1 MATPMLRQYRAIKD
15 RYADAIIFFRLGDF
29 YEMFYKDAE
38 VASSVLGLTLTGRG
52 KGENRVPMCGFP
64 HHAAAGYIAKLLD
77 AGYKVAVADQTED
90 PAQATALVRR
100 EVVRVISPGTVYE
113 DELLAGAET
122 RYLAAV
128 AFKKNEWAAARLDL
142 AGGSFEVWP
151 GLDAAGAA
159 SAVNP
164 WKAAE
169 LVAEEGVHLPE
180 GLAAEGAALTY
191 REAVEFSPAEGTT
204 LLQDHFG
211 VANLA
216 GFGLE
221 GEDAAVAAAAALLRY
236 AAAAQLGPLSHVV
249 TIKTRVP
256 GDRMYLDATTVRNLE
271 VFEHPGPGGGT
282 LYDLVNRT
290 RTAMGARRLRRYLA
304 EPLYSKEPIDRRLEA
319 VAALLR
325 DGEVRH
331 RVRELL
337 RPCADVERLA
347 GRVALGTASPR
358 DVRALGQSLALLPT
372 FKKALAGAEGALLAG
387 VADDL
392 VDVADLVKLIE
403 DAVADDPPATLA
415 EGGIIRRGFRA
426 DLDDLRDRSAQAKEY
441 IAGLERTERERTG
454 IASLKVGY
462 NKVFGYYVEVTK
474 PNLGKVPR
482 DYIRKQTLV
491 NAERFVTP
499 TLKEYEETAL
509 SADEKIAAL
518 EREIFVELR
527 AELARHVSRLNRV
540 AGAVAEL
547 DVMASFAQAALEN
560 DFARPEITTEPVLDL
575 EDGRHPVVERF
586 YLDEPFVPNDLH
598 LDESERFVVLTG
610 PNMAGKSTYL
620 RQAALITL
628 LAQAGSFVPAR
639 RATVGLVDRIFTRV
653 GAADDLS
660 RGRSTFLVEMTE
672 TADIVNNATPQSLI
686 LLDEVGR
693 GTSTYDGLSLAWAV
707 AEYLVENVDA
717 RTLFATHYHELAALA
732 EGGRGVVN
740 YTVTVRE
747 AGGKVHFLRRVTRG
761 VTSRS
766 YGIQVA
772 RLAGLPPAILAR
784 ARQILEELE
793 VGRGPRALAD
803 DSRQKTLFAPRAP
816 ILEEYVATLE
826 PDRMS
831 PRAALEAIYELREL
845 LAREADEQPEKD
857 QLHGD

>member
-1 MATPMLRQYRAIKD
+1 MTTPMLRQYRAIKE
-15 RYADAIIFFRLGDF
+15 RYPDAIIFFRLGDF
-29 YEMFYKDAE
+29 YEMFYDDAE
-38 VASSVLGLTLTGRG
+38 VASSLLGLTLTGRG

-64 HHAAAGYIAKLLD
+64 HHAATGYVAKLLD
-77 AGYKVAVADQTED
+77 AGRKVAIADQTED
-90 PAQATALVRR
+90 PAEAKQLVRR
-100 EVVRVISPGTVYE
+100 EVVRVITPGTVYE
-113 DELLAGAET
+113 DELLAGSET
-122 RYLAAV
+122 RYVAAV
-128 AFKKNEWAAARLDL
+128 ALKRNRWAAARLDV

-151 GLDAAGAA
+151 ALDAAAAAALVASWGAA
-159 SAVNP
+159 EVL
-164 WKAAE
+164 AE
-169 LVAEEGVHLPE
+169 DGAPLPE
-180 GLAAEGAALTY
+180 GLSEDDAPITY
-191 REAVEFSPAEGTT
+191 REGSDFSTAEGEA

-221 GEDAAVAAAAALLRY
+221 GEDAAVAAAGALLRY
-236 AAAAQLGPLSHVV
+236 AAATQFGPLSHVV
-249 TIKTRVP
+249 SVKTRAL
-256 GDRMYLDATTVRNLE
+256 GDRMYLDATTMRNLE
-271 VFEHPGPGGGT
+271 IFEHPGPGGGT
-282 LYDLVNRT
+282 LYELMNKT

-304 EPLYSKEPIDRRLEA
+304 EPLLSKEAIDRRLDA
-319 VAALLR
+319 VAALFR
-325 DGEVRH
+325 ESEVRH
-331 RVRELL
+331 RVREIL

-347 GRVALGTASPR
+347 GRVALGTATPR
-358 DVRALGQSLALLPT
+358 DVHALGRSLALVPELRR
-372 FKKALAGAEGALLAG
+372 ALAGAEAPLLTDVG
-387 VADDL
+387 RDL
-392 VDVADLVKLIE
+392 VDVADLVKLVN
-403 DAVADDPPATLA
+403 DALADEPLATLA

-426 DLDDLRDRSAQAKEY
+426 DLDDLRDRSSQAKEY

-454 IASLKVGY
+454 VSSLKVGY

-474 PNLGKVPR
+474 ANLEKVPA

-518 EREIFVELR
+518 EREIFVDLR
-527 AELARHVSRLNRV
+527 AELGRHVERLTRV
-540 AGAVAEL
+540 AGAAAEL
-547 DVMASFAQAALEN
+547 DVMASYAQAALEN
-560 DFARPEITTEPVLDL
+560 DFARPEIAGEPVLDV

-598 LDESERFVVLTG
+598 LDEDERFVVLTG

-639 RATVGLVDRIFTRV
+639 RATVGPVDRIFTRI

-672 TADIVNNATPQSLI
+672 TADIVNNATSRSLI
-686 LLDEVGR
+686 LLDEIGR

-707 AEYLVENVDA
+707 AEFLAENTRA

-732 EGGRGVVN
+732 EGGAGVVN

-793 VGRGPRALAD
+793 EGRGPRASVENSD
-803 DSRQKTLFAPRAP
+803 QQGLFTPRPP
-816 ILEEYVATLE
+816 IIEEYVAALE
-826 PDRMS
+826 PDRMT
-831 PRAALEAIYELREL
+831 PRAALDALFELRKL
-845 LAREADEQPEKD
+845 LEREADEKPKKE
-857 QLHGD
+857 

>member
-1 MATPMLRQYRAIKD
+1 MTTPMLRQYRAIKD
-15 RYADAIIFFRLGDF
+15 RYPHAIIFFRLGDF
-29 YEMFYKDAE
+29 YEMFYEDAE
-38 VASSVLGLTLTGRG
+38 VASALLGLTLTGRG

-64 HHAAAGYIAKLLD
+64 HHAATAYVAKLLE
-77 AGYKVAVADQTED
+77 AGYKIAVADQTED
-90 PAQATALVRR
+90 PAEAVNLVRR
-100 EVVRVISPGTVYE
+100 DVVRVITPGTVYE
-113 DELLAGAET
+113 DELLAGSET
-122 RYLAAV
+122 RYVAAV
-128 AFKKNEWAAARLDL
+128 AIKRNKWAAARLDL
-142 AGGSFEVWP
+142 AGGSLEVWP
-151 GLDAAGAA
+151 SLNAAAASSLIASWGAA
-159 SAVNP
+159 EVI
-164 WKAAE
+164 AE
-169 LVAEEGVHLPE
+169 DGAPLPE
-180 GLAAEGAALTY
+180 GLSEDDARLTYRDAGDFSPAEGAAL
-191 REAVEFSPAEGTT
+191 
-204 LLQDHFG
+204 LQDQFG

-236 AAAAQLGPLSHVV
+236 AAATQLGPVSHVASV
-249 TIKTRVP
+249 KTRAL

-271 VFEHPGPGGGT
+271 IFEHPGRGGGT
-282 LYDLVNRT
+282 LYDLMNRT

-304 EPLYSKEPIDRRLEA
+304 EPLLSKPAVDRRLDA

-325 DGEVRH
+325 EGEARH

-337 RPCADVERLA
+337 RPCGDVERLTA
-347 GRVALGTASPR
+347 RVALGTATPR
-358 DVRALGQSLALLPT
+358 DVRALGDSLALVPELRG
-372 FKKALAGAEGALLAG
+372 ALAGAEAPLLAD
-387 VADDL
+387 AAREL
-392 VDVADLVKLIE
+392 VDVADLAALIG
-403 DAVADDPPATLA
+403 DALADEPPATVA

-441 IAGLERTERERTG
+441 IAGLEHSERERTG
-454 IASLKVGY
+454 VASLKVGY
-462 NKVFGYYVEVTK
+462 NKVFGYYIEVTK
-474 PNLGKVPR
+474 PNLAKVPP

-499 TLKEYEETAL
+499 ALKEYEETAL

-527 AELARHVSRLNRV
+527 AELARHVERLNRV

-547 DVMASFAQAALEN
+547 DVMASYAQAALES
-560 DFARPEITTEPVLDL
+560 DFTRPQIATEPVLDV

-598 LDESERFVVLTG
+598 LDDNERFVVLTG

-639 RATVGLVDRIFTRV
+639 RATVGLVDRIFTRI

-672 TADIVNNATPQSLI
+672 TADIVNNATSRSLI
-686 LLDEVGR
+686 LLDEIGR

-707 AEYLVENVDA
+707 AEYLAENTQA

-732 EGGRGVVN
+732 EGGAGVVN
-740 YTVTVRE
+740 YTVAVRE

-793 VGRGPRALAD
+793 AGRGPRALAEN
-803 DSRQKTLFAPRAP
+803 SNQQSLFAPRP
-816 ILEEYVATLE
+816 PVIEEFVATLE
-826 PDRMS
+826 PDRMT
-831 PRAALEAIYELREL
+831 PRAALDALYELRAL
-845 LAREADEQPEKD
+845 LARQAGDEPETE
-857 QLHGD
+857 